1 LLGDLTCLDGR
12 QALLFAGHAQHVGE
26 FQSPQA
32 GHDSLLALQQQGDG
46 IGVGRGLAGQEPAD
60 DHGVVEHEGHQSR
73 PSSPAHGA
81 GDLLALARHGPGL
94 RARQGVF
101 QQFADGLRRSS
112 FAFDGQV
119 VEIDATQIR

>member
-1 LLGDLTCLDGR
+1 M
-12 QALLFAGHAQHVGE
+12 
-26 FQSPQA
+26 
-32 GHDSLLALQQQGDG
+32 
-46 IGVGRGLAGQEPAD
+46 
-60 DHGVVEHEGHQSR
+60 
-73 PSSPAHGA
+73 
-81 GDLLALARHGPGL
+81 LALARHGAGL